1 MSTEN
6 KFLSSLSYF
15 SIFFLP
21 IIFPIIVMVLTSNVQ
36 YAPAHRHAIT
46 AFWLHL
52 IPVILLPLGFGL
64 GILATAHSFTGNNF
78 PTTSLVLFL
87 IVGLMG
93 IVALALFIYNIYKGV
108 KIWVE

>member
-36 YAPAHRHAIT
+36 YAPAHRHAVA

-52 IPVILLPLGFGL
+52 IPTILLPLAFGL
-64 GILATAHSFTGNNF
+64 GILATARSFSGNQF
-78 PTTSLVLFL
+78 PTSSLVMFL

-93 IVALALFIYNIYKGV
+93 IAALALFIYNIYKGV